1 MSYILDAL
9 RRADAERSRQA
20 DQGAS
25 DLSAQVTAA
34 TPWSGANT
42 STPTRR
48 PVMPWLLAGLFVAG
62 VALVIGWWMGDQAPT
77 RGAQADASQATA
89 QPAPSSEPT
98 PKTVAIPSEA
108 ALAATAAQWPVPAS
122 TDTSP
127 PPVLRPEPEPIPAPA
142 PAPMAARAVPPQ
154 AENAPPTGPVRPA
167 VPGQDPSV
175 KITGSTYSDNPAHRM
190 LIANGK
196 VVQEGQEIEPGM
208 TLEIITPH
216 SAVINHRG
224 TRFNVNY

>member
-20 DQGAS
+20 DQSAS
-25 DLSAQVTAA
+25 DLSAQVTSAQRWPAA
-34 TPWSGANT
+34 TAAAPQ
-42 STPTRR
+42 RR
-48 PVMPWLLAGLFVAG
+48 LARPLAGVLLVGLALLAV
-62 VALVIGWWMGDQAPT
+62 VWWMGDAAAPP
-77 RGAQADASQATA
+77 AQDSLSPAMAAEPASATA
-89 QPAPSSEPT
+89 PVVTPPPEPAP
-98 PKTVAIPSEA
+98 A
-108 ALAATAAQWPVPAS
+108 AAAPPAPILLPEPVPA
-122 TDTSP
+122 
-127 PPVLRPEPEPIPAPA
+127 PVSAVAPRQETE
-142 PAPMAARAVPPQ
+142 AAVQ
-154 AENAPPTGPVRPA
+154 APVRPA
-167 VPGQDPSV
+167 VPGQDPPV

-216 SAVINHRG
+216 SAVINHQG